1 VSPPRC
7 LLHNTIIIGQKDVDN
22 QKLLHVLEL
31 MATQDVKR
39 PNVHHDVNVD
49 IRIKGQKTFK

>member
-1 VSPPRC
+1 MC
-7 LLHNTIIIGQKDVDN
+7 LLHNIIIIGQKDVDN